1 MQNNKNIR
9 IINSS
14 NAVIQK
20 LLDNSYLK
28 SLNLRMIA
36 DSHSISSS
44 REIINSNF
52 KALGWVVEVVQNF
65 PLEFLLSFKVPDNPK
80 ENVQYVIIW
89 NEKEQ
94 RYELSGENAN
104 IYAGKWRIR
113 EDETLIVKE
122 DYQHIVYGRFLNE
135 GTVQLDGELVI
146 L

>member
-9 IINSS
+9 IINSN

-20 LLDNSYLK
+20 LLDSSYLK

-65 PLEFLLSFKVPDNPK
+65 PLEFLLSFKVPDDPK